1 MRSIFVQDTEAAKDV
16 VVRPKALSGVRGSI
30 GAPMPGEIL
39 EIKVKEG
46 DHVEPKTTVFVLSAM
61 KMEMN
66 VDTPIAGTV
75 KKIYLP
81 AGSKVSPNDLVIEIE
96 P

>member
-1 MRSIFVQDTEAAKDV
+1 
-16 VVRPKALSGVRGSI
+16 
-30 GAPMPGEIL
+30 MPGEIL
-39 EIKVKEG
+39 EVKVKEG
-46 DHVEPKTTVFVLSAM
+46 DRVEPKTTVFVLSAM

-66 VDTPIAGTV
+66 VDTPIAGIV

-81 AGSKVSPNDLVIEIE
+81 PGTKVQPNDLVVEIE